1 MDSAICKQ
9 RLGYIRVFD
18 AFDFVALF
26 VVGGTNSIK
35 HIKTESKQDI
45 ILFTV
50 YATMERCHASYIL
63 QHVPMILQTILE
75 PLPIK
80 SLNACAR

>member
-35 HIKTESKQDI
+35 LINQVSKTDKI
-45 ILFTV
+45 TV
-50 YATMERCHASYIL
+50 YATMERCHASYVL
-63 QHVPMILQTILE
+63 QHVPMILQIILE